1 MDLDKKE
8 IVMLKHYESLFCNYA
23 FDEYDIRGFLM
34 FIREHIR
41 EENKYPCILEF
52 SDLIAHP
59 RRSRGIV
66 ATAIKNAIDNDY
78 ATYDGKKVKK
88 YNGISEERWKREWKT
103 LFSELGLEMNKRL
116 MDEITICV
124 CSMANGS
131 TYDDNQGHT
140 GVLYLGFSKNKIALV
155 TTEGGKDSLHVS
167 FFVYS
172 GLSIDVDWHD
182 AYFGS
187 WVSEAV
193 REDTVLKLRD
203 DTGKYFI

>member
-8 IVMLKHYESLFCNYA
+8 SVILKHYEKLFYEYA

-41 EENKYPCILEF
+41 EEKKYPCILEF

-66 ATAIKNAIDNDY
+66 ATAIKSAIDNDY
-78 ATYDGKKVKK
+78 ATHDGKKVKQ
-88 YNGISEERWKREWKT
+88 YNGINEERWKSEWKK
-103 LFSELGLEMNKRL
+103 LFNELGIKMSKRL
-116 MDEITICV
+116 IDEITICV

-131 TYDDNQGHT
+131 IYDDNQGHT
-140 GVLYLGFSKNKIALV
+140 GVLYLGFSKNKVTLV
-155 TTEGGKDSLHVS
+155 TTEGNKDSLHIS

-182 AYFGS
+182 AYFGP
-187 WVSEAV
+187 WVSEAI
-193 REDTVLKLRD
+193 RENTTLKLRD
-203 DTGKYFI
+203 DSGKYFI